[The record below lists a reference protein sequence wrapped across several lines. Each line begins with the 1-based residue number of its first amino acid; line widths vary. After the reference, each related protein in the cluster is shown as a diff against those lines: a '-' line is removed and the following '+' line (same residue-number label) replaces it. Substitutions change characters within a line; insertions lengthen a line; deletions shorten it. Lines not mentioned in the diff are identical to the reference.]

1 MNNFTQ
7 KLLINMSH
15 INRSIIP
22 YGQSDFLDTED
33 GVGIFV
39 KKAS

>member
-7 KLLINMSH
+7 KSPINMIH

-22 YGQSDFLDTED
+22 YGQSDFLDVED
-33 GVGIFV
+33 EVGIFV